1 MLSARKICA
10 PASIRNASYS
20 KNPLKKT
27 GSFEDLI
34 YNDALA
40 RGQRPGQKRVASGW
54 NVERKLGCP
63 IRKVFISKKA
73 WYGLTL
79 VVELVY

>member
-20 KNPLKKT
+20 KNPVKKT

-63 IRKVFISKKA
+63 IEKVFISKKA
-73 WYGLTL
+73 WYG
-79 VVELVY
+79 